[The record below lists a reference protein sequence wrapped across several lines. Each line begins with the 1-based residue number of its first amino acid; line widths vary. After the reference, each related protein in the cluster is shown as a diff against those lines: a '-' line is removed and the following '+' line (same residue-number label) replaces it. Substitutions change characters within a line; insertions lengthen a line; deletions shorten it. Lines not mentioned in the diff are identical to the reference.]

1 MTIPR
6 LLILGWLISLCA
18 AAAAAQA
25 LPQSDPNSSHP
36 TSVLSQN
43 AEADLAFFPLLV
55 LEDLQVPSNPTSDSI
70 QSDHD
75 SGKTPAP
82 VHTQHIL
89 TLDQNEK
96 TCLTLRTYRVARVS
110 PDSDT
115 TRFAGYSTCQA
126 AARFQ
131 LKTALDSKVIEP
143 R

>member
-6 LLILGWLISLCA
+6 LLVLGPLMSLCI

-25 LPQSDPNSSHP
+25 LPQSGPNSSHP
-36 TSVLSQN
+36 TPALSQN
-43 AEADLAFFPLLV
+43 AEADLAFFPLL
-55 LEDLQVPSNPTSDSI
+55 EDLQVPSNPTSESVE
-70 QSDHD
+70 SDHD

-89 TLDQNEK
+89 TLEQNEL

-110 PDSDT
+110 PESDT
-115 TRFAGYSTCQA
+115 TKFVGYSTCQPGS
-126 AARFQ
+126 RFQ
-131 LKTALDSKVIEP
+131 LKTAVDSKAIEA